1 MSKVIVIGGGAAGM
15 MAAIAAAQKGHK
27 VILLEKNEKL
37 GKKLFIT
44 GKGRC
49 NVTNAAD
56 MDVLFQNICT
66 NEKFL
71 YSAFY
76 GFDNT
81 QVCDLLEQAGCPL
94 KTERGDRVF
103 PVSDHSSDVIAALQ
117 RELRKYQVDVHLHTE
132 VKKILTKE
140 TDGNPVFC
148 GVECADH
155 KKIAADDCIVCT
167 GGCSYASTGST
178 GDGYRF
184 AEETGHKVTE
194 RKPALVPL
202 EIRENWCRE
211 LMGLS
216 LKNVEIRMQCGK
228 KTWYEG
234 FGEMLFTHFGVSGPL
249 ILSASSFYSKNLSKR
264 KGGDEVKLFLDLK
277 PALTPEQLDKRLL
290 RDFEE
295 AKNKQFKNA
304 LDHLFPAKLIP
315 VMIELSDI
323 SPEKKVNEI
332 SREERK
338 AFGSLIKEL
347 PMTVTGTRSFAE
359 AIITQGGISVKD
371 MGVDIAEVTLHV
383 GLGTFR
389 PVKVENVLDH
399 HMHSEFYMVSQE
411 AADKI
416 NRAKESGHRVIAVG
430 TTSTRTLEAAA
441 DENGRLHETSGWTEI
456 FIYPGYQFKV
466 IDALITNFHLPQ
478 STLVMLV
485 SALAGRE
492 HVLHAY
498 EIAVKER
505 YRFFSFGDAMLIK

>member
-81 QVCDLLEQAGCPL
+81 RVCDLLEQAGCPL

-155 KKIAADDCIVCT
+155 EKIAADDCIVCT

-249 ILSASSFYSKNLSKR
+249 VLSASTLVAGKDMS
-264 KGGDEVKLFLDLK
+264 DVKISIDLK
-277 PALTPEQLDKRLL
+277 PALSNEQLDERIL
-290 RDFEE
+290 RDFSEN
-295 AKNKQFKNA
+295 KNSYFKNS
-304 LDHLFPAKLIP
+304 LSRLLPSKLIP
-315 VMIELSDI
+315 VIVELSGID
-323 SPEKKVNEI
+323 EQKQVNNI
-332 SREERK
+332 TKEERHK
-338 AFGSLIKEL
+338 LVSLLKG
-347 PMTVTGTRSFAE
+347 VTFKIDSLRGFNE
-359 AIITQGGISVKD
+359 AIITKGGVSVKEINPGT
-371 MGVDIAEVTLHV
+371 MESKKVK
-383 GLGTFR
+383 GLFFAG
-389 PVKVENVLDH
+389 EVLDLDAVTGG
-399 HMHSEFYMVSQE
+399 YNLQ
-411 AADKI
+411 
-416 NRAKESGHRVIAVG
+416 IAW
-430 TTSTRTLEAAA
+430 ST
-441 DENGRLHETSGWTEI
+441 
-456 FIYPGYQFKV
+456 GY
-466 IDALITNFHLPQ
+466 
-478 STLVMLV
+478 
-485 SALAGRE
+485 LAG
-492 HVLHAY
+492 
-498 EIAVKER
+498 
-505 YRFFSFGDAMLIK
+505 MN

>member
-1 MSKVIVIGGGAAGM
+1 MMNLCWIILCAAKMQITYNIRRRDPHAYERGKTKETMSDVIVVGGGAAGM
-15 MAAIAAAQKGHK
+15 MAAIAAAAKGHK
-27 VILLEKNEKL
+27 VTLLEKNEKL

-56 MDVLFQNICT
+56 MDVLFQNVCT

-76 GFDNT
+76 SFDNA
-81 QVCDLLEQAGCPL
+81 QVCILLEQAGCPL

-117 RELRKYQVDVHLHTE
+117 KELRKYQVDVRLHTE

-140 TDGNPVFC
+140 ANGNTVFC
-148 GVECADH
+148 GVECTDH
-155 KKIAADDCIVCT
+155 KKLIADDCIVCT
-167 GGCSYASTGST
+167 GGYSYAGTGST

-202 EIRENWCRE
+202 EIGEAWCRE

-216 LKNVEIRMQCGK
+216 LKNVTVRLQCGK
-228 KTWYEG
+228 KIWYEG

-249 ILSASSFYSKNLSKR
+249 ILSASSFYAKCASQKSKKNA
-264 KGGDEVKLFLDLK
+264 DEEVKLYLDLK

-304 LDHLFPAKLIP
+304 LDHLFPTKLIP
-315 VMIELSDI
+315 VMIELSGI

-338 AFGSLIKEL
+338 AFGALIKAL

-359 AIITQGGISVKD
+359 AIITQGGVSVKEINPST
-371 MGVDIAEVTLHV
+371 MESKHV
-383 GLGTFR
+383 KHLYFAG
-389 PVKVENVLDH
+389 EVLDLDA
-399 HMHSEFYMVSQE
+399 MTGGFNLQIAWST
-411 AADKI
+411 
-416 NRAKESGHRVIAVG
+416 GH
-430 TTSTRTLEAAA
+430 
-441 DENGRLHETSGWTEI
+441 
-456 FIYPGYQFKV
+456 
-466 IDALITNFHLPQ
+466 
-478 STLVMLV
+478 
-485 SALAGRE
+485 LAGDS
-492 HVLHAY
+492 
-498 EIAVKER
+498 IQ
-505 YRFFSFGDAMLIK
+505 

>member
-1 MSKVIVIGGGAAGM
+1 M
-15 MAAIAAAQKGHK
+15 
-27 VILLEKNEKL
+27 
-37 GKKLFIT
+37 
-44 GKGRC
+44 
-49 NVTNAAD
+49 
-56 MDVLFQNICT
+56 
-66 NEKFL
+66 
-71 YSAFY
+71 
-76 GFDNT
+76 
-81 QVCDLLEQAGCPL
+81 
-94 KTERGDRVF
+94 
-103 PVSDHSSDVIAALQ
+103 
-117 RELRKYQVDVHLHTE
+117 DVHLHTE

-332 SREERK
+332 SREER
-338 AFGSLIKEL
+338 
-347 PMTVTGTRSFAE
+347 
-359 AIITQGGISVKD
+359 
-371 MGVDIAEVTLHV
+371 
-383 GLGTFR
+383 
-389 PVKVENVLDH
+389 
-399 HMHSEFYMVSQE
+399 
-411 AADKI
+411 
-416 NRAKESGHRVIAVG
+416 
-430 TTSTRTLEAAA
+430 
-441 DENGRLHETSGWTEI
+441 
-456 FIYPGYQFKV
+456 
-466 IDALITNFHLPQ
+466 
-478 STLVMLV
+478 
-485 SALAGRE
+485 
-492 HVLHAY
+492 
-498 EIAVKER
+498 
-505 YRFFSFGDAMLIK
+505 